1 MSSKSASRKRSGPGA
16 VSCNSSLHGGPSSS
30 LHPRIHRPAMN
41 APIATLFMFLVL
53 SCVITPCRA
62 QTSKIFQWQ
71 FTQQL
76 STSLPSCQQLPI
88 IVKPFSSTNI
98 TYGAPPYYMISV
110 PVNNVGT
117 PSTTLI
123 GTDPN
128 SLSWTVNQPVGAQ
141 LLLYVVD
148 SQGSSGGPQPQL
160 HNVTTGQSIQC
171 ILPPSTEQPFN
182 VTANVTTTL
191 TTCQPW
197 GLTVAGGTPPYQVTL
212 VELASPIVTN
222 ASLGPGDDVTGRW
235 ASGSIIVSTAGST
248 DVDCTGLVSSSSTT
262 AQIKAEAQEALAAT
276 KSRHSAAVVG
286 GVVVTLVVLLLLAG
300 AGVFLY
306 LRRRKVIRAA
316 RQVAP
321 DQFEGGVIDG
331 APGER
336 EVSET
341 GTRILSINAFI
352 EPASP
357 QRSAGAS
364 ARSPSHASGTTLP
377 RRYDSAS
384 ASPSVE
390 SNTPGGGLSVR
401 NPAVATHRGFTNFP
415 TASVRRSAK
424 EIEAGLSS
432 EISEDSEYSDASHAS
447 SSPLVG
453 RSQSAGAATSG
464 GARAVPLPMRSAS
477 ASVGSSRQ
485 QEIIFQH
492 QDAGMLRELPPP
504 YIDRGTQQGP

>member
-1 MSSKSASRKRSGPGA
+1 
-16 VSCNSSLHGGPSSS
+16 
-30 LHPRIHRPAMN
+30 
-41 APIATLFMFLVL
+41 
-53 SCVITPCRA
+53 
-62 QTSKIFQWQ
+62 
-71 FTQQL
+71 
-76 STSLPSCQQLPI
+76 
-88 IVKPFSSTNI
+88 
-98 TYGAPPYYMISV
+98 
-110 PVNNVGT
+110 
-117 PSTTLI
+117 
-123 GTDPN
+123 
-128 SLSWTVNQPVGAQ
+128 
-141 LLLYVVD
+141 LLYVVD

-222 ASLGPGDDVTGRW
+222 ASLGPGDDVFTYIDRADPNTQLIAAVSDLTGRW
-235 ASGSIIVSTAGST
+235 ASGSVIVSTAGST

-276 KSRHSAAVVG
+276 NSRHSAAVVG

-316 RQVAP
+316 MRVAP
-321 DQFEGGVIDG
+321 SQFEGGVIDG

-352 EPASP
+352 EPTSP

-390 SNTPGGGLSVR
+390 SNTPGGGGLSVR

-447 SSPLVG
+447 SAPLVG
-453 RSQSAGAATSG
+453 RSQSAATPG
-464 GARAVPLPMRSAS
+464 GARAVPLPIRSAS
-477 ASVGSSRQ
+477 ASVGGSRQ